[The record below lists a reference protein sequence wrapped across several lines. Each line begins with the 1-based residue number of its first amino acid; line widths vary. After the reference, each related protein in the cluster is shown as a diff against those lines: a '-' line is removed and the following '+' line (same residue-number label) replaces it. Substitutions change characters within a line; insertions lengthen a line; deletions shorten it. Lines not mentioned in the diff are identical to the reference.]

1 MPYYIGAGTPEWDE
15 YMEMAEAGSDEP
27 PASMFTSIE
36 PWQAETTVLPFPTTP
51 GPEPELP
58 QRPAYSAGNWLENYK
73 KAEKATSVHALWKV
87 CGLAATCRALGVKR
101 VFGSYNGGGDES
113 FTHYHGVEMSD
124 GHVIPAS
131 SALRTG
137 CAESHAASTTLNWWK
152 TPFRLSWAPMMRV
165 NSLCTAWSLSTSTPA

>member
-1 MPYYIGAGTPEWDE
+1 MSRQRQCSHILSPGRQRQLSCHFQPR
-15 YMEMAEAGSDEP
+15 
-27 PASMFTSIE
+27 
-36 PWQAETTVLPFPTTP
+36 P

-58 QRPAYSAGNWLENYK
+58 QRPAYSAGNWLENDK

-113 FTHYHGVEMSD
+113 FTPYHGVEMSD

-131 SALRTG
+131 SALRTMADRVRG
-137 CAESHAASTTLNWWK
+137 EPRGIDYAELVENAVSALMGTYDAGEFTLHGVVIID
-152 TPFRLSWAPMMRV
+152 LDA
-165 NSLCTAWSLSTSTPA
+165 CTITDEKNIDVVLGDKMPWEV